1 MKTDPV
7 KIIMV
12 DDNVSFRTDLK
23 RFIES
28 DQKCKVIAEAS
39 DGKAFLEL
47 NCIPTADI
55 ILMDIVMDRMDGI
68 EATRRALWVYSYL
81 KIIAVTMHSEKI
93 YLIQLIETGFK
104 GCVFKFD
111 VYNQLKEAIDKV
123 LNGNLYIPKSIP
135 IDKKDHLSS
144 F

>member
-1 MKTDPV
+1 
-7 KIIMV
+7 MV

-28 DQKCKVIAEAS
+28 DQNYKVIAEAS

-47 NCIPTADI
+47 TNIPTADI
-55 ILMDIVMDRMDGI
+55 ILMDIAMDRMDGI
-68 EATRRALWVYSYL
+68 EATRRAFWVYSYL

-111 VYNQLKEAIDKV
+111 VYNQLKEAIEKV
-123 LNGNLYIPKSIP
+123 LKGNLYIPKNIP